1 MTPSIANENIL
12 LQEIINGDSQSFRK
26 LYEAYYMQVFLFA
39 TRIMKSNSSAEDIVQ
54 QAFIKVWETRD
65 RIDISKN
72 FKSYLFTITRN
83 LIIDALKKISR
94 DKALIE
100 KMFIN
105 MKAFEENSLG
115 LLLQKEITRLHQEAI
130 NHLPRQ
136 RKIVYKLSRE
146 GELNYEEIAS
156 LLGISKNTVRN
167 QISDASKSVRDY
179 VRKHSD
185 IAYVIILIIY

>member
-1 MTPSIANENIL
+1 MTPSIANENFL

-39 TRIMKSNSSAEDIVQ
+39 TRLIKSKSSAEDIVQ

-72 FKSYLFTITRN
+72 FKSYLLTITRN
-83 LIIDALKKISR
+83 LIIDSLKKTSR

-100 KMFIN
+100 KMFLN
-105 MKAFEENSLG
+105 MKAFEENSYS

-130 NHLPRQ
+130 NNLPRQ

>member
-1 MTPSIANENIL
+1 MTSSIGNENFL
-12 LQEIINGDSQSFRK
+12 LQEIINGDSLSFRK
-26 LYEAYYMQVFLFA
+26 IYEAYYMQVFLFA
-39 TRIMKSNSSAEDIVQ
+39 TRLMKSDNSAEDIVQ
-54 QAFIKVWETRD
+54 QAFIKIWETRD

-83 LIIDALKKISR
+83 LIIDALKKISH
-94 DKALIE
+94 DKSLIE

-105 MKAFEENSLG
+105 MKAFEENSFS
-115 LLLQKEITRLHQEAI
+115 LLLQKEISRLHQEAI
-130 NHLPRQ
+130 NNLPRQ

-185 IAYVIILIIY
+185 IANAIIFII